1 MISEVANDAVSE
13 SGKSVTPSKKMIPVY
28 KSQSQVTR
36 CFITFCLP
44 SNLLYII
51 HTYIFLC
58 YFVLYCTKYKYI
70 LCVLTAHVIQSL
82 ERSVLLNKS
91 NLLVPVL

>member
-51 HTYIFLC
+51 HTY
-58 YFVLYCTKYKYI
+58 CT
-70 LCVLTAHVIQSL
+70 VQST
-82 ERSVLLNKS
+82 STYSAYLLHM
-91 NLLVPVL
+91 